1 MKLFIY
7 IVIFFKI
14 FFFQNLLSDEVFLK
28 GKEIFLNSGNCATC
42 HSLKD
47 AGSVANIG
55 PSLDEIRPVVE
66 RVKNA
71 VVNGIG
77 VMPSAMG
84 VLSDDEI
91 DAVSYYVFKSTN
103 NQLLLRIS
111 FKRNK
116 AIFFTCD
123 FASLNSMKQSF

>member
-1 MKLFIY
+1 MKIRL
-7 IVIFFKI
+7 IFLNILVLLI
-14 FFFQNLLSDEVFLK
+14 FTNLKSDEIFIK

-55 PSLDEIRPVVE
+55 PSLDEIRPVAE

-91 DAVSYYVFKSTN
+91 DAVSYYVSKSTN
-103 NQLLLRIS
+103 N
-111 FKRNK
+111 
-116 AIFFTCD
+116 
-123 FASLNSMKQSF
+123 